1 MADSN
6 ETPGTTRDIAGTTAR
21 AARRSATARTAE
33 RAAAAAVTEDR
44 LEDQI
49 ARLQDEIKAIGNSLA
64 RLSDAK
70 IGEARSTAKAQYRT
84 ALSSGR
90 NVVDELSEQVNSYEG
105 QLVEAIRERP
115 LTAVAG
121 AIGVGFLI
129 ALLSRR

>member
-1 MADSN
+1 MADTN
-6 ETPGTTRDIAGTTAR
+6 EGTTTAR
-21 AARRSATARTAE
+21 RPAR
-33 RAAAAAVTEDR
+33 RAAAARVSAVRTEDR

-49 ARLQDEIKAIGNSLA
+49 SRLQDEIKAIGNSLA
-64 RLSDAK
+64 RLTDEK
-70 IGEARSTAKAQYRT
+70 ISEARGTAQAQYRS
-84 ALSSGR
+84 AVRSGK

-105 QLVEAIRERP
+105 QLVDAIRERP